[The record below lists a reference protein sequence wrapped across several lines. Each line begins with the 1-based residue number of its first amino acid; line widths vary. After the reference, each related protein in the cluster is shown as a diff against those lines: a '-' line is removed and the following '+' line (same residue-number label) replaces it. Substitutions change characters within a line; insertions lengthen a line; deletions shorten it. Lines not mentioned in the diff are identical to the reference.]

1 MKIEN
6 REVEE
11 FKEDEVLKMFDKNE
25 LRRLEKCIKDK
36 NKKKVFEWGQEFE
49 RRLNEEFNKRYK
61 EKYMNIFKETLKDLD
76 IAVIYAL
83 HFNENTKFGNKRLK
97 DFMDDLAATMRGF
110 YKDNFTRE
118 EYRKMLEDDGIKL
131 AKD

>member
-1 MKIEN
+1 MNIKEIK
-6 REVEE
+6 E
-11 FKEDEVLKMFDKNE
+11 FKEDAILKMFDKNE
-25 LRRLEKCIKDK
+25 LRRLERCIKDK
-36 NKKKVFEWGQEFE
+36 NKNKVFEWGQEFE
-49 RRLNEEFNKRYK
+49 RRLNEEFNKQYK
-61 EKYMNIFKETLKDLD
+61 ERYINVFRERLKDLD

-110 YKDNFTRE
+110 YQNEFSRD
-118 EYRKMLEDDGIKL
+118 EYEKMLEDDGIKL